1 MCVPAPHLHQ
11 DKGVPGPVRTDP
23 VGCDEVILADIYA
36 ARETDTLGVSSLDI
50 VERIERLGTKAH
62 YIPSF
67 DDIETF
73 ILENCINGDV
83 LITMGAGNIVEIG
96 ENLLNN

>member
-1 MCVPAPHLHQ
+1 MCIR
-11 DKGVPGPVRTDP
+11 DSTYTRTKAFLDQFAQTLSAA
-23 VGCDEVILADIYA
+23 DEVILAAIYA

-83 LITMGAGNIVEIG
+83 LITMGAGDIVKVG
-96 ENLLNN
+96 EKLLGR